1 MTPLLLALSN
11 QDAECQIHIYS
22 FLRRAHLTPRHRH
35 QGSARIPEGDTT
47 TNAANH
53 YSHSYAP
60 LCSISNSS
68 GAMVNTQIG
77 SWTIATD
84 HNLSTPLLTSNACYE
99 SLSTFFQN
107 GSSQL
112 LAVTAEAQSHPS
124 GLNSLFAQP
133 WVWAS
138 GGLGNIDECPLQVC
152 LAGGTLRDSLVFA
165 SACVVPECTAFDLA
179 SDDFPAR
186 IDVASKFASNFED
199 ESVITGYISSFER
212 LAEINEFLKTGW
224 VCGEYKEDWTV
235 GSTLYL
241 CLLCAFVILSCIG
254 TFAKRSIKRQF
265 EYSRLKSD
273 SYIEEKKEETMP
285 IDVVRNDTTI
295 SKNQFWAAWDM
306 PAHLKRLCT
315 RRPETACLDGL
326 KFGSIVWVILGHVV
340 AIESSTGPG
349 YLNPSKILPPHG
361 FTTTLGGQL
370 FFSARFAVDTFLCIS
385 GYLVVLI
392 LKQKLSRVANPVE
405 LLSLL
410 AFRIVRILPLYAMC
424 LGFWMFIAPHLGS
437 GPFWYQWQFY
447 MEPCNTYWWTNFLF
461 VNNFLPWGRPTTDSC
476 FYHSWYLALDVQL
489 FFLCGPW
496 LVLLY
501 LKSPQMGRRAT
512 AFLWCFSVIVTAF
525 LSYSRKWSANTLDG
539 GSAVLFDIEG
549 YAKPHVRC
557 QSYLAGMFV
566 AMMPTQ
572 SRNQKQTTKRRAM
585 ALALFGMASMSLI
598 TVTGA
603 YSRRA
608 CQFQELPSTSE
619 CGSSWSPL
627 ATFLYTAFGRAIWSI
642 CIAVVMRLCLER
654 QGGLVGSVLSWSIWT
669 PLAHLS
675 FGVYLIHP
683 MVIFIWKLG
692 DREKMTFRVLSYL
705 MDFTSIT
712 VVSFVFSLVAALVVE
727 FPCCTL
733 MRPLTTR
740 SKKRDTGTASP
751 MPRSET
757 VPLKYQ
763 NSYGTD
769 EGTNSI

>member
-1 MTPLLLALSN
+1 
-11 QDAECQIHIYS
+11 
-22 FLRRAHLTPRHRH
+22 
-35 QGSARIPEGDTT
+35 
-47 TNAANH
+47 
-53 YSHSYAP
+53 
-60 LCSISNSS
+60 
-68 GAMVNTQIG
+68 MVKEQIG

-84 HNLSTPLLTSNACYE
+84 RNLSTPLLVSNSCYLA
-99 SLSTFFQN
+99 LSNFFQN
-107 GSSQL
+107 ATPQL

-124 GLNSLFAQP
+124 GLDSLFAQP
-133 WVWAS
+133 WIWAA

-179 SDDFPAR
+179 ADDFPAR
-186 IDVASKFASNFED
+186 IDLASRQASNTEVINEKAD
-199 ESVITGYISSFER
+199 LITGYVSAFER
-212 LAEINEFLKTGW
+212 LADINEFLKTGW
-224 VCGEYKEDWTV
+224 VCGEYKADWHV
-235 GSTLYL
+235 GNTLYVF
-241 CLLCAFVILSCIG
+241 LLCSLMILSCIG
-254 TFAKRSIKRQF
+254 TFTKRSVRRRSPD
-265 EYSRLKSD
+265 EASSRVQSAIAH
-273 SYIEEKKEETMP
+273 IEEKKEETT
-285 IDVVRNDTTI
+285 DHHHNGESTT
-295 SKNQFWAAWDM
+295 SKSTTQSQFWAAWDM
-306 PAHLKRLCT
+306 PAHVRKLCT

-326 KFGSIVWVILGHVV
+326 KFGSIVWVVLGHVV
-340 AIESSTGPG
+340 AIQSSTGPG
-349 YLNPSKILPPHG
+349 YLNPSKFLPPNG

-370 FFSARFAVDTFLCIS
+370 FFSARYAVDTFLCIS

-392 LKQKLSRVANPVE
+392 LKRKLNRTPSISDI
-405 LLSLL
+405 LSLL
-410 AFRIVRILPLYAMC
+410 AFRILRILPLYAMC
-424 LGFWMFIAPHLGS
+424 LGFWMFVAPHLGS

-447 MEPCNTYWWTNFLF
+447 MEPCDQYWWTNFLF

-512 AFLWCFSVIVTAF
+512 AVLWCLSVVVTAF
-525 LSYSRKWSANTLDG
+525 LSYTRKWSVNTLDG
-539 GSAVLFDIEG
+539 RASVLFDIEG

-566 AMMPTQ
+566 AMMPQLQQNRT
-572 SRNQKQTTKRRAM
+572 NPAIAKTRALL
-585 ALALFGMASMSLI
+585 LALFGLATMSLI

-608 CQFQELPSTSE
+608 CQFQELPSLSD

-692 DREKMTFRVLSYL
+692 DREKMTFRVFSYF
-705 MDFTSIT
+705 MNFTSIT

-727 FPCCTL
+727 FPFSAL
-733 MRPLTTR
+733 MRPLTER
-740 SKKRDTGTASP
+740 SKRWSGGGGNSP
-751 MPRSET
+751 SIEATET

-763 NSYGTD
+763 SSYGTGRLM
-769 EGTNSI
+769 EAT